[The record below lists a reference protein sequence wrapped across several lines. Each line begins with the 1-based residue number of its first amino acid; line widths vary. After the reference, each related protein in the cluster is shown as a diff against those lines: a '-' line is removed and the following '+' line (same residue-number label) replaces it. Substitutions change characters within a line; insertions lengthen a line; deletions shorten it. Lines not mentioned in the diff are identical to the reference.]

1 MSNIPMRV
9 NALITRY
16 PEPLCDRCIQEE
28 LGLRQS
34 NQVQQTT
41 SALATTS
48 DFHRAKT
55 RCAGCD
61 KVKMVTRPS
70 RARASGPLLT
80 PSAAA
85 EADRECVGE
94 GHKGPGAKPYRLVQ
108 N

>member
-1 MSNIPMRV
+1 MGGASEYGAGMSNIPMRV

-28 LGLRQS
+28 LGLSQS

-48 DFHRAKT
+48 DFHREKT
-55 RCAGCD
+55 RCGGCG

-70 RARASGPLLT
+70 RAREPEPAIP
-80 PSAAA
+80 
-85 EADRECVGE
+85 
-94 GHKGPGAKPYRLVQ
+94 
-108 N
+108 